1 MNGNASCPVG
11 LINKKKE
18 FMKRV
23 LIHSLIFSPD
33 GVSTA
38 YLYNDIAVRLQERG
52 YEVVVL
58 TTTPHFNI
66 VPEQVEKQPMKWK
79 VWGFCKVSKFNGM
92 TVLHVP
98 QKKFKSTI
106 LRLLGFVYWHIVSFI
121 VGLTIKHVDLILS
134 PSPPLTVGWM
144 NLGLA
149 KLKGCKVVYNVQEIY
164 PDILKL
170 KGGFTLKFLR
180 WMEHKVYNGSDAVT
194 TIDKVFYDTI
204 GPRFVD
210 KSKLHIIPNFVDT
223 ELYREVSNQ
232 ELENLR
238 IKWANTNLSNDPNTV
253 KLLYAG
259 NIGHAQSW
267 EPLIELADRTRDLN
281 VEYIVIGEGA
291 KRGYVEEEIQKRGL
305 EKLHLL
311 PYQPRELM
319 PVILSY
325 SDASFI
331 FMAPEM
337 DGDGFP
343 SKVYTIMAC
352 QRPML
357 ILSGENT
364 PIVNFLK
371 DKGCAKLITEK
382 DFGKKVEEMV
392 SWLRGVTKEELRSM
406 GEKGITEIRKH
417 YTKEKVTDMY
427 VDLVDNLLEH
437 ESHK

>member
-1 MNGNASCPVG
+1 MNRN
-11 LINKKKE
+11 
-18 FMKRV
+18 KRV

-38 YLYNDIAVRLQERG
+38 YLYNDIALKLQERG
-52 YEVVVL
+52 YEVLVL

-66 VPEQVEKQPMKWK
+66 VPDQVKKQHLHWK
-79 VWGFCKVSKFNGM
+79 VWGFCKVSNFNGM

-98 QKKFKSTI
+98 QKKFKSTA
-106 LRLLGFVYWHIVSFI
+106 LRLLGFVYWHIVSFFI
-121 VGLTIKHVDLILS
+121 GHTIRHVDLILS
-134 PSPPLTVGWM
+134 PSPPLTLGYI

-170 KGGFTLKFLR
+170 NGGITLKFLS
-180 WMEHKVYNGSDAVT
+180 WMEKKVYNGSDAVT
-194 TIDKVFYDTI
+194 TIDKVFHDTI
-204 GPRFVD
+204 APRFKD
-210 KSKLHIIPNFVDT
+210 QSKLHIIPNFVDT
-223 ELYREVSNQ
+223 ELYHEV
-232 ELENLR
+232 EWEGKLDEKLFP
-238 IKWANTNLSNDPNTV
+238 KNDSI

-259 NIGHAQSW
+259 NIGLAQSW

-281 VEYIVIGEGA
+281 VEYVVIGEGA
-291 KRGYVEEEIQKRGL
+291 KRGYVEEEIQKRSL
-305 EKLHLL
+305 DKLHLL

-319 PVILSY
+319 PAILSY

-352 QRPML
+352 ERPML

-371 DKGCAKLITEK
+371 NKGCAKLITEK
-382 DFGKKVEEMV
+382 DFDAKVNEMD
-392 SWLRGVTKEELRSM
+392 SWLRGITKEELKEM
-406 GEKGITEIRKH
+406 GKNGLAEIQAK
-417 YTKEKVTDMY
+417 YTKEIVTGMY
-427 VDLVDNLLEH
+427 ADLVRELIGE
-437 ESHK
+437 